1 MNSAM
6 RSVLSIIVEPQF
18 INSLNLSK
26 PIGILSP
33 AKIVA
38 VPSMIVDILLLRRK
52 VKVNRTQDMELI
64 FYYYEVGVE
73 RHETRNFSRYFITM
87 KV

>member
-64 FYYYEVGVE
+64 FYYYEGVE
-73 RHETRNFSRYFITM
+73 VLVQDFFDFLLL
-87 KV
+87 KWG